1 MTVVM
6 DRAWREENE
15 RRVKRMDELFKL
27 DQRDDPSHLKHG
39 LYTGLHQEVLTY
51 EQLKKELEIYEKWN
65 KRLGPMACQNE
76 APT

>member
-27 DQRDDPSHLKHG
+27 DERDKEGPHQG
-39 LYTGLHQEVLTY
+39 TFTGLHQEILTY
-51 EQLKKELEIYEKWN
+51 ERLKEELEIYEKWHGRFSP
-65 KRLGPMACQNE
+65 KY
-76 APT
+76 

>member
-27 DQRDDPSHLKHG
+27 DQRNDPKHPKTG
-39 LYTGLHQEVLTY
+39 TYTGLHQEILTY
-51 EQLKKELEIYEKWN
+51 ERLKE
-65 KRLGPMACQNE
+65 
-76 APT
+76 